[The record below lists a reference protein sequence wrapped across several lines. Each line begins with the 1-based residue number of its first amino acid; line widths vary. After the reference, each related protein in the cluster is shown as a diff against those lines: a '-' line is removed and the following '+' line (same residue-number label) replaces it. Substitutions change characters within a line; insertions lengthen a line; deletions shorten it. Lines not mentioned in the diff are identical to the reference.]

1 MALGSLPSGIVGTL
15 ATRYQWVE
23 TIVEAALERSRD
35 KFIQALILDGAVSSV
50 DQAVALADDL
60 LAAQAAHLEGWEMEV
75 RHAQAV

>member
-1 MALGSLPSGIVGTL
+1 LGSLPSGIVGTL

-60 LAAQAAHLEGWEMEV
+60 LAAQAAHLPAWEIGV
-75 RHAQAV
+75 RHVQAV